1 MKKQNLN
8 FGNIAK
14 SIFVFVL
21 LSIFAQNTSC
31 QNNNIKVTFITGTKT
46 SFDYERAINPVSSGL
61 VSLKVYNKNTNNN
74 FTSKGVRM
82 SGEYRRY
89 LTKKTET
96 LSGFYLAPNFSIGKH
111 EVEYSKTTGSGLG
124 LGLLFASIDI
134 IADGDLDNPLYLR
147 TPETITGEANI
158 TAQTLGLKIGYQ
170 KKWNSF
176 TMDFGIN
183 LTKNAIAGHSKGLKL
198 SDGSYQK
205 FNSDLVGNQPESYFG
220 IGFAF

>member
-14 SIFVFVL
+14 SIFVIVL
-21 LSIFAQNTSC
+21 LSTFAQNAFC
-31 QNNNIKVTFITGTKT
+31 QNNNIKTTFISGAKT

-61 VSLKVYNKNTNNN
+61 IGLKIYNQNTNNN

-96 LSGFYLAPNFSIGKH
+96 LSGFYLAPNFSMGKH
-111 EVEYSKTTGSGLG
+111 EVKYSRTTGSGLG
-124 LGLLFASIDI
+124 LGLLFSSIDI
-134 IADGDLDNPLYLR
+134 IADGELDNPLYLKS
-147 TPETITGEANI
+147 PETITGEANI
-158 TAQTLGLKIGYQ
+158 TAQTIGLKVGYQ
-170 KKWNSF
+170 KKWKSF
-176 TMDFGIN
+176 TMDFGMN
-183 LTKNAIAGHSKGLKL
+183 FTKNAIAGHSKGLKL
-198 SDGSYQK
+198 SDGNYQK
-205 FNSDLVGNQPESYFG
+205 FNADLVGNRPEGYFG

>member
-1 MKKQNLN
+1 M
-8 FGNIAK
+8 
-14 SIFVFVL
+14 
-21 LSIFAQNTSC
+21 
-31 QNNNIKVTFITGTKT
+31 
-46 SFDYERAINPVSSGL
+46 
-61 VSLKVYNKNTNNN
+61 
-74 FTSKGVRM
+74 
-82 SGEYRRY
+82 Y

-96 LSGFYLAPNFSIGKH
+96 LSGFYLAPNFSMGKH
-111 EVEYSKTTGSGLG
+111 KVKYRRTTGSGLG

-170 KKWNSF
+170 KKWKFF
-176 TMDFGIN
+176 TMDFGMN

-198 SDGSYQK
+198 SDGSYKK
-205 FNSDLVGNQPESYFG
+205 FNSDLVGNRPEAYFG